1 MILRM
6 NKVRILGPR
15 ERYPETLRVLQ
26 DAGAVHL
33 TVPGPDGRLLPLRLS
48 TWQERESRHL
58 RRLLVDVE
66 ALLEA
71 LPSRGLRAG
80 GAGAGAPPP
89 TGAKPAAG
97 SRDGAPARHDLTRWA
112 HLVRRLQPDVRRLR
126 GEMAALAEEHALLVK
141 YRPFLSTFGVILR
154 SEQAW
159 PHIAAYH
166 VILPAHEESA
176 VAGLEAALTAV
187 VGEGFA
193 VETRRL
199 PGGDMALLL
208 LVPEV
213 EAARV
218 EGLLAAAGVHEIPVP
233 SGYEARSLAQAL
245 PRMMDRLES
254 IPRDLRAREEELA
267 RLAALYRDEL
277 CRARHGLHNRLRTLD
292 AMPLLGATHR
302 VFVIEGWVPV
312 SEDGFL
318 AESLTS
324 FLDGEVVLEVI
335 DHDPRDEDVPVALH
349 NPGWLRPFEI
359 IVRLLPLPR
368 YGTVDATPLVAG
380 FFPLF
385 FGFMLGD
392 VGYALILAALA
403 LALAW
408 RSTSGSTLR
417 SLAVVAGACA
427 LWSFVFG
434 VAFGEMLGDLGRER
448 LGLHAVAFDRE
459 QALESLLLLAVAL
472 GFVHVLLGLGLG
484 VFTARRHRREAAAR
498 GLTAAIV
505 VTGVIAFGA
514 LAGYLPEMA
523 LLPAAVV
530 LAAALVALVA
540 VEGVLAIVELLST
553 FGNILSYARLMAI
566 GTASV
571 MLAVVAN
578 DLGRAVSLPVLG
590 VMVAVLFHLINFAL
604 GVFSPTIHS
613 LRLHYVEFFGKF
625 YRPGGVPYRPFC
637 HWDPGAGQT

>member
-15 ERYPETLRVLQ
+15 ERYPEALRVLQ

-48 TWQERESRHL
+48 TWQEREHRHL

-71 LPSRGLRAG
+71 LPAAG
-80 GAGAGAPPP
+80 SAAR
-89 TGAKPAAG
+89 PAAG
-97 SRDGAPARHDLTRWA
+97 ATPEAGSCGGAPARLDLTRWA
-112 HLVRRLQPDVRRLR
+112 HLVRSLQPDVLRLR
-126 GEMAALAEEHALLVK
+126 EEMAALAEEDALLVK
-141 YRPFLSTFGVILR
+141 YRPFLSTFEVILR
-154 SEQAW
+154 SERAW

-187 VGEGFA
+187 MGEGFA
-193 VETRRL
+193 VETRGL
-199 PGGDMALLL
+199 PGGDTALLM
-208 LVPEV
+208 LVPEA

-218 EGLLAAAGVHEIPVP
+218 ESLLAAAGVHEIPVP

-254 IPRDLRAREEELA
+254 IPGELQTREEELA
-267 RLAALYRDEL
+267 RLAAQYRDEL
-277 CRARHGLHNRLRTLD
+277 CHARRGLHNRLRTLD
-292 AMPLLGATHR
+292 AMPLLGATQR

-312 SEDGFL
+312 SEGGRL
-318 AESLTS
+318 AGSLTAS
-324 FLDGEVVLEVI
+324 LGGEVVLEVL
-335 DHDPRDEDVPVALH
+335 DHDPRDEDVPVSLH

-368 YGTVDATPLVAG
+368 YGTVDPTLLVAV

-392 VGYALILAALA
+392 VGYALVLAALA
-403 LALAW
+403 LILAW
-408 RSTSGSTLR
+408 RSGPGSILR
-417 SLAVVAGACA
+417 SLAVVAGVCA
-427 LWSFVFG
+427 LWGLVFG
-434 VAFGEMLGDLGRER
+434 VAFGEALGDLGRER
-448 LGLHAVAFDRE
+448 LGLHAVVFDRE
-459 QALESLLLLAVAL
+459 QSLESLLLLAIAV

-484 VFTARRHRREAAAR
+484 VFTARRHPRQAAAR
-498 GLTAAIV
+498 ALTAVIV
-505 VTGVIAFGA
+505 VAGVVALGA
-514 LAGYLPEMA
+514 LARYLPEPV
-523 LLPAAVV
+523 LLPAVAV
-530 LAAALVALVA
+530 LAGALVALVA
-540 VEGVLAIVELLST
+540 VEGVLAIIELLST

-566 GTASV
+566 GTASA

-578 DLGRAVSLPVLG
+578 DLGSAISLPVLG
-590 VMVAVLFHLINFAL
+590 VLVAVLFHLVNFAL
-604 GVFSPTIHS
+604 GLFSPTIHS

-625 YRPGGVPYRPFC
+625 YAPGGVPYRPFG
-637 HWDPGAGQT
+637 HWDPGAERT